1 MRDLQVT
8 CSLCADVKEC
18 RSDLNRGIAGQTFQ
32 RYCPNAQTRGLEP
45 RRRRGSSDMNEGPF
59 DAVAGYRTLLPLWRA
74 SAFDLPIAWAA
85 AFDIMVT
92 ERFATRPRSVQS
104 SPMAR
109 ARPNWL
115 PNNPAPRRR
124 PSRPSRERQR
134 RSKRTFNSPL
144 NRPLV
149 KGPRP

>member
-1 MRDLQVT
+1 
-8 CSLCADVKEC
+8 
-18 RSDLNRGIAGQTFQ
+18 
-32 RYCPNAQTRGLEP
+32 
-45 RRRRGSSDMNEGPF
+45 MNEGPF

-92 ERFATRPRSVQS
+92 EALRNQATFCAKLADGA
-104 SPMAR
+104 SPAEL
-109 ARPNWL
+109 AAEL
-115 PNNPAPRRR
+115 PAPRRR

-144 NRPLV
+144 NRPFV